1 MSDIIKT
8 YAQVVADTVAQI
20 AGETEA
26 IDKAAQLVADAIKR
40 DELVHV
46 IGPGGHS
53 NMAVEEVLWR
63 AGGLAP
69 VDAILDAG
77 TNVIHGA
84 KRSNIIERCPGY
96 GIRVLDAYG
105 INKPGEVMIIVN
117 AYGINSM
124 TIRRR
129 ARMPP
134 TRIENYWHHLG
145 QLRTDSSEG
154 CALKAPERTQPFR
167 ERGRLREQP
176 PARGRRVHRRRGS
189 VPAHGANVDL
199 LQLLRDR
206 LHHDESGGK
215 AGCGWHRPTHM
226 DEREHAWRRC
236 CQQGSGREI
245 LHESQASALRR
256 EQECTKN
263 FS

>member
-124 TIRRR
+124 TI
-129 ARMPP
+129 
-134 TRIENYWHHLG
+134 
-145 QLRTDSSEG
+145 DV
-154 CALKAPERTQPFR
+154 ALEC
-167 ERGRLREQP
+167 
-176 PARGRRVHRRRGS
+176 RRRGLKTIGITS
-189 VPAHGANVDL
+189 DSFARIVPKDAPSRHPSGLNLFENVDVYVNNHL
-199 LQLLRDR
+199 PEGDACIAVEGVSQHMGPMSTYCNCFAIDCIMMKTAEKLAADGIDPPIWMSANMPGGDAANKALEEKYFMRVKHLR
-206 LHHDESGGK
+206 
-215 AGCGWHRPTHM
+215 
-226 DEREHAWRRC
+226 
-236 CQQGSGREI
+236 
-245 LHESQASALRR
+245 
-256 EQECTKN
+256 
-263 FS
+263 

>member
-1 MSDIIKT
+1 MHFPTDTLRKDQKMSDIIKT

-26 IDKAAQLVADAIKR
+26 VDKAAQLVADAIKR

-124 TIRRR
+124 TI
-129 ARMPP
+129 
-134 TRIENYWHHLG
+134 
-145 QLRTDSSEG
+145 DV
-154 CALKAPERTQPFR
+154 ALEC
-167 ERGRLREQP
+167 
-176 PARGRRVHRRRGS
+176 RRRGLKTIGITS
-189 VPAHGANVDL
+189 DSFARIVPKDAPSRHPSGLNLFENVDVYVNNHLPRAL
-199 LQLLRDR
+199 LSRECPSTWGR
-206 LHHDESGGK
+206 
-215 AGCGWHRPTHM
+215 CRPT
-226 DEREHAWRRC
+226 AT
-236 CQQGSGREI
+236 
-245 LHESQASALRR
+245 ASR
-256 EQECTKN
+256 
-263 FS
+263 